1 MTKEDKILN
10 ALITELDNCY
20 QDSEYGQNTL
30 NDLLLHGF
38 KGLNNMSEDEVS
50 EFLDRAIKWNEGL

>member
-1 MTKEDKILN
+1 MNKEEKIMQ
-10 ALITELDNCY
+10 ALIIELDNCY

-50 EFLDRAIKWNEGL
+50 EFLGRAIEWNGGL

>member
-1 MTKEDKILN
+1 MN
-10 ALITELDNCY
+10 ALIVELDNCY
-20 QDSEYGQNTL
+20 QDTEYGQNTL